1 MSFTHANHRI
11 YPFVPAVGNAENQL
25 LTKPRPPSAT
35 TMRAATTQHPWI
47 SELRII
53 LRLAGPLIASQMAHM
68 LMVFTDTVMMGHL
81 GPDALAGGGLGAA
94 SYNLIS
100 FFCVG
105 VIAAVGTLVSIRHGA
120 GDNVG
125 ATRLTQAGLWLAWGM
140 ALIAALVLW
149 NLEPILLRLGQNEVN
164 VHMAGQFLIT
174 LPLALPGFLSFMA
187 LRGFTSA
194 LGRAG
199 PVMVISLGGVA
210 VNFGLNYAL
219 IHGLFGL
226 PHLGLMGIGLVTAV
240 VANGM
245 AVLLA
250 LHIRQHPAYAPYPIR
265 QGLMHPSLTYLQ
277 ELWRLGLPIG
287 GTYAVEVGL
296 FTFAAFC
303 MGAMGS
309 TQMAAHQIAL
319 QSVSMA
325 FMVPVG
331 ISYAMTMRI
340 GQHYGAGNLL
350 QARLAGRVGIAFGA
364 MIMLGFAL
372 LFWLAP
378 YQVVS
383 LFLDLDNPAY
393 HDVIDLAVKLLAIAA
408 WFELFDG
415 TQTLAMGAIRGF
427 KDARTTFVIGLAC
440 YWLVGAPAAWAFGFY
455 AQGGAMGV
463 WWGLALGLAC
473 AALALTVAFERKT
486 SRLLRQAPVSAS
498 VMV

>member
-1 MSFTHANHRI
+1 
-11 YPFVPAVGNAENQL
+11 
-25 LTKPRPPSAT
+25 
-35 TMRAATTQHPWI
+35 MRAATTQHPWI

-245 AVLLA
+245 ALLLA

-265 QGLMHPSLTYLQ
+265 QGLMRPSLTYLQ

>member
-1 MSFTHANHRI
+1 MQ
-11 YPFVPAVGNAENQL
+11 PV
-25 LTKPRPPSAT
+25 AT
-35 TMRAATTQHPWI
+35 QAPWI
-47 SELRII
+47 KELRTI

-105 VIAAVGTLVSIRHGA
+105 VIASVGTLVAIRHGA
-120 GDNVG
+120 GDIVG
-125 ATRLTQAGLWLAWGM
+125 ATRLTQNGLWLAWGM
-140 ALIAALVLW
+140 ALVAALVLW
-149 NLEPILLRLGQNEVN
+149 NLEPILLKLGQKEAN
-164 VHMAGQFLIT
+164 VHMAVQFLTT

-194 LGRAG
+194 LGRTG
-199 PVMVISLGGVA
+199 PIMVISLGGV
-210 VNFGLNYAL
+210 VMNFCLNYAL
-219 IHGLFGL
+219 LHGLFGL
-226 PHLGLMGIGLVTAV
+226 PHLGLMGIGLVTAT
-240 VANGM
+240 VANSM
-245 AVLLA
+245 ALLLA
-250 LHIRQHPAYAPYPIR
+250 LHIRRHRAYARYPLR
-265 QGLMHPSLTYLQ
+265 QGLMQPSLTYIK
-277 ELWRLGLPIG
+277 ELWHLGLPIG

-325 FMVPVG
+325 FMIPVG

-340 GQHYGAGNLL
+340 GIHYGAGNLL
-350 QARLAGRVGIAFGA
+350 QARMAGRIGIACGALIMSGFG
-364 MIMLGFAL
+364 L

-378 YQVVS
+378 RAVVS
-383 LFLDLDNPAY
+383 LFLDINDPAY
-393 HDVIDLAVKLLAIAA
+393 HDVVELAVKLLAIAA

-427 KDARTTFVIGLAC
+427 KDAKTTFLIGLAC
-440 YWLVGAPAAWAFGFY
+440 YWLVGAPTAWAFGFY
-455 AQGGAMGV
+455 AQGGAVGV

-473 AALALTVAFERKT
+473 AAFALTVAFERKT
-486 SRLLRQAPVSAS
+486 SKLLRQVPVGKPALA
-498 VMV
+498 